1 MLLQD
6 LASTSRRVCMQHDA
20 FQDENH
26 EKKTKKKKESDNFTN
41 SLRFEPMTCDLYDYE
56 INALTIGLDRYAHG
70 LKRMKIG
77 TPMRRIAAAA
87 CELGQAAALLA
98 ELAFA

>member
-1 MLLQD
+1 
-6 LASTSRRVCMQHDA
+6 MQHDA

-77 TPMRRIAAAA
+77 TPMRRIAAPSAA
-87 CELGQAAALLA
+87 GTTAHARASA
-98 ELAFA
+98 RGA

>member
-1 MLLQD
+1 MLQQD

-26 EKKTKKKKESDNFTN
+26 EKKESDNFTN
-41 SLRFEPMTCDLYDYE
+41 SLRFEPMTCVSCDYE

-77 TPMRRIAAAA
+77 TPMRRIAAQPAWRRVPP
-87 CELGQAAALLA
+87 
-98 ELAFA
+98 